1 MIHAMRGQLAQH
13 DCISNKHSSRAS
25 LINSL
30 GVLCLQDVFNCMC
43 LSEGVYKVVDF
54 GVDKAAEILAAIIEG
69 FPPGLVTLKRVEWS
83 QPDAQHR

>member
-1 MIHAMRGQLAQH
+1 M
-13 DCISNKHSSRAS
+13 
-25 LINSL
+25 INSL